1 MNSNFSV
8 SVSNSLRPPR
18 NDPSTDIASRI
29 QPTIRNLPNGMQ
41 SSIANDISHLL
52 LNPPS
57 KRDNL
62 QPHQRRAL
70 KNLKAKKQR
79 LRILPADKGNATVL
93 LSHEQYHS
101 KMTEH
106 ISSGPYTLLQ
116 RDPTSSL
123 PGKVD
128 RVLKKL
134 LKEEKIDISVF
145 NSCRNLHP
153 RPPQLYG
160 LPKIHKPNTPIRPI
174 VSFYNTPLIALH
186 KTLAHY
192 IQPLT
197 HTYAFETQNT

>member
-1 MNSNFSV
+1 MSNEHIT
-8 SVSNSLRPPR
+8 NDELELLSLGLKFTPTPM

-29 QPTIRNLPNGMQ
+29 EPTIRNLPNGMQ

-52 LNPPS
+52 LHPPQ

-79 LRILPADKGNATVL
+79 LRILPAGKGRATVL

-101 KMTEH
+101 KMSEH

-123 PGKVD
+123 PGKVE
-128 RVLKKL
+128 RILKKL
-134 LKEEKIDISVF
+134 LKEGKIDISVF

-174 VSFYNTPLIALH
+174 VFHS
-186 KTLAHY
+186 
-192 IQPLT
+192 
-197 HTYAFETQNT
+197 